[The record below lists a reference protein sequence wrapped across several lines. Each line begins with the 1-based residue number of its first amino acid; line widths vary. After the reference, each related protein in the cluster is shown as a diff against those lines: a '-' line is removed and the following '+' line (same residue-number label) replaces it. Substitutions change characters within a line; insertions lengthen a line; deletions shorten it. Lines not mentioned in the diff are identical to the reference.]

1 MCGLLAFCTK
11 ALPAGRAF
19 SRQLYMAT
27 SKANKPFHFIRVTK
41 NMFEDLMIWKYFLE
55 EFNGITY
62 ILDETWLSNYDLQ
75 LFSDSSDLAEN
86 GCSGYFMGRW
96 FFLQWPKEWEN
107 TDILK
112 DMTCLEIIPIALAI
126 YLWNAELL
134 KIKGFCFM

>member
-1 MCGLLAFCTK
+1 
-11 ALPAGRAF
+11 
-19 SRQLYMAT
+19 MAT
-27 SKANKPFHFIRVTK
+27 SKASKPFHFIRVTK

-55 EFNGITY
+55 EFNGITH

-75 LFSDSSDLAEN
+75 LFNDSSGLAEN